1 MWCDNEIIMIA
12 SWTDASP
19 WPILQFLAL
28 QYIVYVIC
36 GVIVKSFPS
45 QKIFVL
51 LIFSDDEVP
60 FLAFHT
66 YDRNTIFKGV
76 HCGATIFS
84 LLTEPFYSSSI
95 YIFFDS

>member
-51 LIFSDDEVP
+51 LILVVIK
-60 FLAFHT
+60 FLFLVFHT
-66 YDRNTIFKGV
+66 YDRNIAQQYF
-76 HCGATIFS
+76 H
-84 LLTEPFYSSSI
+84 YSRNLSTYCSK
-95 YIFFDS
+95 YRTFF